1 MRKTRPKAKTS
12 TSEERIPQKLHFTQ
26 IDLLKGFAI
35 ISVIVMHTYNMKLLA
50 TAGAP
55 FYIFQAVPVF
65 ILLAAFNNAY
75 SLSVKGKTTLPE
87 CYDPG
92 ILFRRMKRILIP
104 YLIIWIVQLIL
115 VFWILSTRND
125 IPVQNPNHFFY
136 TGIDT
141 VFNFLTGASGPGNY
155 FIPLII
161 QVVLLVPIL
170 YWLALR
176 SPDLMLAVAF
186 IAGLILE
193 YAAVVSGMPLW
204 LYVTLIIPFIFMAAL
219 GVWLVFRERIITPW
233 IVIAGLLSAAYIAA
247 VSYFDFQFWFFRT
260 DTMFH
265 HEFAFFWTLLLV
277 VLGFQ
282 YLPAAPTGKVVR
294 IVAELGKASWH
305 IFLVQMTWFFFLGY
319 AYTPGDSAVI
329 PVIILGLVYLIPCL
343 LIGYGFYLLQ
353 NRLFGAV
360 AES

>member
-1 MRKTRPKAKTS
+1 MRKNRERAKTVTPS
-12 TSEERIPQKLHFTQ
+12 DRIQHRLHFTQ
-26 IDLLKGFAI
+26 IDLLKGLAI

-75 SLSVKGKTTLPE
+75 ALSAKGKTTLPE
-87 CYDPG
+87 CYDLN
-92 ILFRRMKRILIP
+92 IIFRRLKRILLP

-115 VFWILSTRND
+115 VFWVLSITND
-125 IPVQNPNHFFY
+125 LGVQNPNHFFY
-136 TGIDT
+136 TGFDT
-141 VFNFLTGASGPGNY
+141 LFNFLTGASGPGNY
-155 FIPLII
+155 FIPLIV
-161 QVVLLVPIL
+161 QVILLVPIL

-176 SPDLMLAVAF
+176 SPNMMLAVAF

-193 YAAVVSGMPLW
+193 YATVLSDMPLW
-204 LYVTLIIPFIFMAAL
+204 LYVTLIIPYIFMAAL
-219 GVWLVFRERIITPW
+219 GVWLVFRERIVTPW
-233 IVIAGLLSAAYIAA
+233 IVVAGLLSAVYIAA

-265 HEFAFFWTLLLV
+265 HEFAFFWTLLIV

-282 YLPAAPTGKVVR
+282 YLPADPAGKVVR

-319 AYTPGDSAVI
+319 AYTPGDQAVSSI
-329 PVIILGLVYLIPCL
+329 IILGLVYLIPCL
-343 LIGYGFYLLQ
+343 LIGYGFYLVQ
-353 NRLFGAV
+353 NRLTGTGADI
-360 AES
+360 